1 MLVVNGLALDKQ
13 VVNKVV
19 QSDVKDMTYDPLDKV
34 LTIHQRD
41 LCCTDMHGAIR
52 LAKKIDPEVK
62 KIVTYSGQKP
72 DIDYFLDEETKTW
85 KYQDTRWLAKGLNV
99 T

>member
-1 MLVVNGLALDKQ
+1 MLVVNGLAFSKE
-13 VVNKVV
+13 VVNKMVI
-19 QSDVKDMTYDPLDKV
+19 SDVRNIVYDPTEKV

-41 LCCTDMHGAIR
+41 LCCTDMKGAIK
-52 LAKKIDPEVK
+52 LAQKIDPEVK